1 MSEAHSPRR
10 TLVTGAARGIGL
22 AVARA
27 LKEKGHV
34 VLGTSR
40 EPHRFQGNVEDIAL
54 LPLDLRDERSIR
66 ECARRAG
73 DIDILVNN
81 AGQSR
86 IGPAEEISAEEFVED
101 FRINVFGTVLLTQAF
116 LPRLR
121 EKGGGH
127 IVNIGSLAAEFPV
140 PFQSSY
146 SASKSALAAFTRSL
160 RSEVGR
166 YGIKVV
172 LVEPYHILTSI
183 EPRMSIA
190 PASPYREEAARMK
203 AIRDRKMAEASPPE
217 SVARA
222 VLKILDKKNPA
233 PRYAVG
239 GSAPLMLF
247 VKRFLSD
254 RRLEGLTRRGFGLAK
269 RGGGAR

>member
-1 MSEAHSPRR
+1 MSATPPPRR
-10 TLVTGAARGIGL
+10 ALVTGAARGIGL

-27 LKEKGHV
+27 LKEKGHAV
-34 VLGTSR
+34 FGTARSPERLG
-40 EPHRFQGNVEDIAL
+40 GNVEGIPL
-54 LPLDLRDERSIR
+54 LPLDLRDEGSIR
-66 ECARRAG
+66 ECARRVG

-86 IGPAEEISAEEFVED
+86 IGPAEDIPPEEFAED
-101 FRINVFGTVLLTQAF
+101 FTVNVFGAVSLIRAF
-116 LPRLR
+116 LPRMR
-121 EKGGGH
+121 EKGGGFV
-127 IVNIGSLAAEFPV
+127 INIGSLAAEFPV

-172 LVEPYHILTSI
+172 LVEPYHILTPI

-190 PASPYREEAARMK
+190 PASPYREDAARMK
-203 AIRDRKMAEASPPE
+203 ATRDRKMAGAAPPE
-217 SVARA
+217 IVARA
-222 VLKILDKKNPA
+222 VLKILNKKNPA

-239 GSAPLMLF
+239 GPAPVMVFL
-247 VKRFLSD
+247 KRFLPD
-254 RRLEGLTRRGFGLAK
+254 RTAAELTRRGFGLQKPGDK
-269 RGGGAR
+269 RH

>member
-1 MSEAHSPRR
+1 MAEAYAPRR
-10 TLVTGAARGIGL
+10 ALVTGAARGIGL

-40 EPHRFQGNVEDIAL
+40 DPDRFQGDIEDISL
-54 LPLDLRDERSIR
+54 LPLDLRDEGSIR

-73 DIDILVNN
+73 DIDILINN

-86 IGPAEEISAEEFVED
+86 VGAAEEISPEEFVED
-101 FRINVFGTVLLTQAF
+101 FRINLFGTVLLTQAF

-121 EKGGGH
+121 KKGGGH
-127 IVNIGSLAAEFPV
+127 IINIGSLAAEFPV
-140 PFQSSY
+140 PYQSSY

-160 RSEVGR
+160 RSEVGG

-172 LVEPYHILTSI
+172 LLEPYHILTSI

-190 PASPYREEAARMK
+190 PGSPYGEETARMK
-203 AIRDRKMAEASPPE
+203 ATRDRKMAEASPPE

-233 PRYAVG
+233 PRYSVG
-239 GSAPLMLF
+239 GSAPLMVFL
-247 VKRFLSD
+247 KRLVPD
-254 RRLEGLTRRGFGLAK
+254 RTLEKMIRRGFGLEK
-269 RGGGAR
+269 RRPGTR